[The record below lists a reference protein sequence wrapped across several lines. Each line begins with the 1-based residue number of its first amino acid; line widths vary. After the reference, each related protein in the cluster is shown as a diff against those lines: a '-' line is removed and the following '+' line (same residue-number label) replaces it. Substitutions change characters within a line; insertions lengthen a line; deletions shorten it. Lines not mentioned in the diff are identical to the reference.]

1 MRKGAKWLYPGSGS
15 LSLPLHCKQ
24 SRIDK
29 TKIPLAPRGKWW
41 VFEQSDLLNGIR
53 ECSVV
58 FPSSTHYHGNNKISN
73 FQYYNKTPI
82 LRRSLQFIALLSK
95 LTDFKLLSANRSY
108 LFSSKQTI
116 ITLSKSSKKL
126 LGFNDRNRSI
136 ITIYLT
142 WANLQNLC
150 SERMK
155 IVAI

>member
-1 MRKGAKWLYPGSGS
+1 MTVPWLRKS
-15 LSLPLHCKQ
+15 LSPASLQTIKNRQKSHWHP
-24 SRIDK
+24 
-29 TKIPLAPRGKWW
+29 G
-41 VFEQSDLLNGIR
+41 ESDGYLSKVIYWMG
-53 ECSVV
+53 
-58 FPSSTHYHGNNKISN
+58 FGNVLWFSCHQHITMETIKISN
-73 FQYYNKTPI
+73 FPYYNKTPI

>member
-1 MRKGAKWLYPGSGS
+1 MG
-15 LSLPLHCKQ
+15 
-24 SRIDK
+24 
-29 TKIPLAPRGKWW
+29 
-41 VFEQSDLLNGIR
+41 F
-53 ECSVV
+53 
-58 FPSSTHYHGNNKISN
+58 GNVLWFSCHQHITMETIKISN

-136 ITIYLT
+136 NYIFNMSQSSKPLLRTDENCRYIILT
-142 WANLQNLC
+142 C
-150 SERMK
+150 SLNAARGSVIHVF
-155 IVAI
+155 IVYAVYTSGE